1 MTTAVTL
8 EQEQAKARAYLR
20 ARGTEA
26 AAPDIARQVAAAFAA
41 VEAAMAAVPAERAH
55 RRALEGEWCVQEIV
69 DHLVETHRPGLE
81 ELRCLLGG
89 RRPPAPPIPPGLQSS
104 APLLRPWPGLLDEM
118 RRVHG
123 DIVRAL
129 EAVPADFT
137 TDARAP
143 VVLVVNHRNPDGS
156 PAPPL
161 QWVEDLDWK
170 AYAIVWRL
178 HAVDH
183 LNQARKV
190 LAALPA
196 A

>member
-1 MTTAVTL
+1 MTTTAAD
-8 EQEQAKARAYLR
+8 EQAKARAYLQ

-41 VEAAMAAVPAERAH
+41 LDAAVASVPAERA
-55 RRALEGEWCVQEIV
+55 RLRPIEGEWSVQEVV

-81 ELRCLLGG
+81 ELRALLAG
-89 RRPPAPPIPPGLQSS
+89 RRPAGPPIPAGLQSQ
-104 APLLRPWPGLLDEM
+104 APLLRSWPSLLDEM

-129 EAVPADFT
+129 EMAPADLA
-137 TDARAP
+137 TDVRAP
-143 VVLVVNHRNPDGS
+143 VVLVVNRKG
-156 PAPPL
+156 APPL
-161 QWVEDLDWK
+161 QWVEELDWK

-190 LAALPA
+190 LAALGP
-196 A
+196 

>member
-1 MTTAVTL
+1 MTTVVNR

-20 ARGTEA
+20 ARGTDA
-26 AAPDIARQVAAAFAA
+26 SAVDIARQVAAAFGAVAAA
-41 VEAAMAAVPAERAH
+41 VSTGDADRAR

-69 DHLVETHRPGLE
+69 DHLVETHRPGLA
-81 ELRCLLGG
+81 ELRELLAG
-89 RRPPAPPIPPGLQSS
+89 RRPSGPPIPPGLQSS
-104 APLLRPWPGLLDEM
+104 APLDRAWPALLDEM
-118 RRVHG
+118 RRVHD
-123 DIVRAL
+123 DIVRTL
-129 EAVPADFT
+129 ETVPADFT

-143 VVLVVNHRNPDGS
+143 VVLVVNQKGPDGS

-161 QWVEDLDWK
+161 QWVEELDWK

-190 LAALPA
+190 LAALSP
-196 A
+196 